1 MKQTFLLLSLLIGT
15 SACNKVDN
23 KKINVETSG
32 RYLYRDRYGVV
43 HDERDCPKML
53 NCDEKYGIWLFVKKG
68 EVKEWRHHL
77 EYFCN
82 VCISDEDF
90 ELYFK

>member
-1 MKQTFLLLSLLIGT
+1 MKQTFLFLSLLIST
-15 SACNKVDN
+15 F
-23 KKINVETSG
+23 
-32 RYLYRDRYGVV
+32 YRDRYGVV

-68 EVKEWRHHL
+68 EVKKWRHHL